1 MSKFTWTELS
11 LKWANGSTF
20 TPNFI
25 EACSVKVG
33 VDVHIVFGGERK
45 VNGTKLSGR
54 QVVKINT
61 TNQLATE
68 LQPLTHGRVSHD
80 CQLLNKSIVLVAGGL
95 AKKEGDPSE
104 VLSDELY
111 NITSQEVVKVLDS
124 QHSLRRIQHAMT
136 KIEDRIWALGGRDSN
151 NNTPSTIVE
160 FNQTTNSWNEI
171 PQQLHSS
178 NTSQLVVTEFPTSAI
193 DCVPECSCG
202 IANKKGRIF
211 GGSEAEVRNIPSQL
225 KALFSRPGL
234 TPGLLQFCGMKTPKR
249 AISTA
254 RVRRCW

>member
-1 MSKFTWTELS
+1 M
-11 LKWANGSTF
+11 
-20 TPNFI
+20 
-25 EACSVKVG
+25 
-33 VDVHIVFGGERK
+33 
-45 VNGTKLSGR
+45 
-54 QVVKINT
+54 
-61 TNQLATE
+61 
-68 LQPLTHGRVSHD
+68 
-80 CQLLNKSIVLVAGGL
+80 
-95 AKKEGDPSE
+95 E
-104 VLSDELY
+104 VLPKSST
-111 NITSQEVVKVLDS
+111 TSHRKKWSKVLDS
-124 QHSLRRIQHAMT
+124 QQSLRRIQHAMT

-225 KALFSRPGL
+225 KALFSRQAL